1 MNYRYNPSSF
11 RKGIVNATL
20 FSCVFFSFFSH
31 YFPFPMNPK
40 RMQSLPLPQSA
51 DQMQLELLLL
61 RCSPLGVCVPSAA
74 SIFVIPAAAL
84 LQAACSRP
92 QAVPLLQ
99 LLPLLFR
106 TFFSC
111 SDCLKGYVACRATP
125 KHDNNVAVH
134 ATRSVGRGIPVH
146 CKHPISRSD
155 DLAAAVTCCGSIY
168 CKHCSRIKFSDSSIV
183 GANCFT
189 EIKLA

>member
-11 RKGIVNATL
+11 RKGIINATL

-183 GANCFT
+183 GANCFI

>member
-11 RKGIVNATL
+11 RKGIINASSRSATL
-20 FSCVFFSFFSH
+20 FSRVFFWFFSLR
-31 YFPFPMNPK
+31 FPFPMNPK
-40 RMQSLPLPQSA
+40 RLQSLASSLPLPQSA

-106 TFFSC
+106 TFFAC

-134 ATRSVGRGIPVH
+134 ATRSVGRGIPRTLQA
-146 CKHPISRSD
+146 PD
-155 DLAAAVTCCGSIY
+155 
-168 CKHCSRIKFSDSSIV
+168 
-183 GANCFT
+183 
-189 EIKLA
+189 

>member
-11 RKGIVNATL
+11 RKGIINATL
-20 FSCVFFSFFSH
+20 FSCVFFFSH

-40 RMQSLPLPQSA
+40 RMQSLPLPQSV

-106 TFFSC
+106 TFFGC

-134 ATRSVGRGIPVH
+134 ATRSVGRSIPRTLQA
-146 CKHPISRSD
+146 PD
-155 DLAAAVTCCGSIY
+155 
-168 CKHCSRIKFSDSSIV
+168 
-183 GANCFT
+183 
-189 EIKLA
+189 

>member
-1 MNYRYNPSSF
+1 MNYRYNPPSF
-11 RKGIVNATL
+11 RKGIINVTSRSATL

-155 DLAAAVTCCGSIY
+155 DLAATATAATCC
-168 CKHCSRIKFSDSSIV
+168 
-183 GANCFT
+183 
-189 EIKLA
+189 